1 MDFEDLV
8 KMWLLML
15 LIGAGV
21 LYGGILVGRDQMVDK
36 AKVGAVVEY
45 NGSLFR
51 MHAEEMK
58 R

>member
-8 KMWLLML
+8 KMWLMMAI
-15 LIGAGV
+15 IGVGV

-45 NGSLFR
+45 NGALVQ
-51 MHAEEMK
+51 MHAEEVE